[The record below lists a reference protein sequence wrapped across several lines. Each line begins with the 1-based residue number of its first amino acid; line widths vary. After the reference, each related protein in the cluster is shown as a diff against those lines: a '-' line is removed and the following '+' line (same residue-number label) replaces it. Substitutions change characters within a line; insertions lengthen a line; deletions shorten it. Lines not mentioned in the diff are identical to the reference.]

1 MNADAMERAGMT
13 LDEDTRIL
21 NVREP
26 WAHALIHGDKD
37 LENRPNHLNLA
48 LPAWVLILSSKSKP
62 TKKELEKLRSFGNE
76 PPSGFAS
83 QEIIGAIKVVDSVT
97 SHSSKWFSGPVAWV
111 VGEKFAFPVKNEDGS
126 RRTRHTRLHRKL
138 LRLIPWLAPQ
148 IVHARFQSFFP
159 RIEMHR
165 R

>member
-111 VGEKFAFPVKNEDGS
+111 VGEKFAFPNPIKYVEGS
-126 RRTRHTRLHRKL
+126 LSLRRVTTHPESDRIHEELGQKRRRLTPNTSHT
-138 LRLIPWLAPQ
+138 AP
-148 IVHARFQSFFP
+148 P
-159 RIEMHR
+159 
-165 R
+165 

>member
-1 MNADAMERAGMT
+1 MNASAMENAGMT
-13 LDEDTRIL
+13 LDDDTRIL

-37 LENRPNHLNLA
+37 LENRPNHLNLT

-76 PPSGFAS
+76 PPSVFAS
-83 QEIIGAIKVVDSVT
+83 QEIIGAIKFVESVT

-111 VGEKFAFPVKNEDGS
+111 VGEKFAFPNPIKHVEGS
-126 RRTRHTRLHRKL
+126 LSLR
-138 LRLIPWLAPQ
+138 RLITHPESNRIHEELGQKRRRLTPNTSDTAPL
-148 IVHARFQSFFP
+148 
-159 RIEMHR
+159 
-165 R
+165 